1 MQTCNIYLK
10 KENKVLIDMDNFFL
24 SLHRLYNTEACLSQW
39 STTKSK
45 NEIEIRQRREKMTE
59 VQLQLETWKT
69 QEKHSGVCY
78 SDKP

>member
-1 MQTCNIYLK
+1 
-10 KENKVLIDMDNFFL
+10 MDNFFL

-59 VQLQLETWKT
+59 VQLQLET
-69 QEKHSGVCY
+69 
-78 SDKP
+78 